1 MTINASQCQCGM
13 PVSPCARCV
22 GQKYIEAETIWLI
35 YMCVELYRVPMKLQ
49 VRAGAVL
56 PLLLTPFS
64 FIKTWRIPKTGNG
77 SKT

>member
-1 MTINASQCQCGM
+1 MAVNASQCQCGM

-49 VRAGAVL
+49 VCAGHIDGGRAVISPHPIL
-56 PLLLTPFS
+56 
-64 FIKTWRIPKTGNG
+64 I
-77 SKT
+77 